1 MRLIALV
8 IVFAATLIASG
19 CAKAPTGGPG
29 SIRRLV
35 IEMQVAGVINPNYF
49 YYVAIDNDGDP
60 SDGPAAVI
68 ASPWGNGWGTGS
80 ITHYV
85 QFDNSL
91 PQGGYGLFRIP
102 DASLLGKIYLG
113 PPVNFITPGPSGD
126 TLRFTVDL
134 DALVIAPQ
142 TTGNDI
148 QSLEIN
154 FIATDVVPTDP
165 AFVGPRQWD
174 ALGDNSTPNRFFSFN
189 ITPGAVISN
198 DTEGIE
204 APNDVP
210 NPDLDIINWSI
221 EVQQL

>member
-1 MRLIALV
+1 MRLIALIV
-8 IVFAATLIASG
+8 VFAATLAACG
-19 CAKAPTGGPG
+19 CARAPQGGPG
-29 SIRRLV
+29 SVRRLV
-35 IEMQVAGVINPNYF
+35 VEMQVAGIINPNYF
-49 YYVAIDNDGDP
+49 YYVAIDNDGDAN
-60 SDGPAAVI
+60 DGPQAIVGP
-68 ASPWGNGWGTGS
+68 PWGNGWGTGS

-113 PPVNFITPGPSGD
+113 PPVNFITPGPSGN
-126 TLRFTVDL
+126 TLRFTIDL
-134 DALVIAPQ
+134 DDLAIAPQ

-154 FIATDVVPTDP
+154 FIATDVIPTDP

-174 ALGDNSTPNRFFSFN
+174 ALGDHSSNTFLRLN
-189 ITPGAVISN
+189 ITPGTIVSN

-204 APNDVP
+204 TANDVP
-210 NPDLDIINWSI
+210 NPDLDITNWSI